1 MTSRLDPEAVPAP
14 VKEVVSTLLAG
25 GHRAFLVG
33 GCVRDMLR
41 GEKPKDFDV
50 ATSARPNVVQKLFNR
65 VIPTG
70 IEHGTVTVIARGQH
84 VEVTTFRA
92 EAEYVDGR
100 RPSRVD
106 FHEDID
112 ADLARRDF
120 TMNAMAW
127 DPVSNQFVDP
137 FGGQADL
144 EAKVV
149 RCVRDPLER
158 FSEDGLR
165 CLRAVRFA
173 TVLDFTVE
181 PATEA
186 AIGQT
191 LEVFKKVAA
200 ERVHQEFVKL
210 LLAPHVATG
219 LGLLQRTG
227 LMRAFVPEALEADH
241 AAVGRAPASEVVR
254 LAVLLAHRVD
264 ARDVVLRLRFPNR
277 VGDDVGHLV
286 RHQELPDGATDDA
299 GLRRWLSRVDAA
311 FAPALLDAARAR
323 GREPSGLR
331 ARVEALLA
339 SQPPLTTKALAL
351 DGKAIMQALGVG
363 PSAVVG
369 HAARYLLDVVLE
381 DPSKNTVEALTGA
394 LRTWKPPPA

>member
-1 MTSRLDPEAVPAP
+1 MTIRLIEADIPPA
-14 VKEVVSTLLAG
+14 VLEVVKALQGA

-33 GCVRDMLR
+33 GCVRDLLR
-41 GEKPKDFDV
+41 GERPKDFDV
-50 ATSARPNVVQKLFNR
+50 ATSARPHAVQQLFKR

-70 IEHGTVTVIARGQH
+70 LEHGTVTVVLRGSH

-127 DPVSNQFVDP
+127 DPVSHLLVDP

-144 EAKVV
+144 QGRVV
-149 RCVRDPLER
+149 RCVGQALER

-173 TVLDFTVE
+173 TVLDFTVD

-191 LEVFKKVAA
+191 LDVFRKVAA

-210 LLAPHVATG
+210 LLAPHAAVG
-219 LGLLQRTG
+219 LELLRRTG
-227 LMRAFVPEALEADH
+227 LMAAFVPEVLSSDF
-241 AAVGRAPASEVVR
+241 AAVARAPAGEVPR
-254 LAVLLAHRVD
+254 LAVLLAHRAD
-264 ARDVVLRLRFPNR
+264 AREVALRLRFPNR
-277 VGDDVGHLV
+277 IGDDVGHLV
-286 RHQELPDGATDDA
+286 RHQVLPDAATDDA
-299 GLRRWLSRVDAA
+299 GLRRWLSRVDPA
-311 FAPALLDAARAR
+311 FAPALLDVAQAL
-323 GREPSGLR
+323 GTEPAGLR
-331 ARVEALLA
+331 ARVEAVLA
-339 SQPPLTTKALAL
+339 AKPPLTTKALAL

-363 PSAVVG
+363 PSAIVG
-369 HAARYLLDVVLE
+369 QAARHLLDVVLD
-381 DPSKNTVEALTGA
+381 DPARNTPEALTGA
-394 LRTWKPPPA
+394 LRTWKPPAA

>member
-1 MTSRLDPEAVPAP
+1 MTTRLIEADIPPA
-14 VKEVVSTLLAG
+14 VLEVVKALQGA

-33 GCVRDMLR
+33 GCVRDLLR
-41 GEKPKDFDV
+41 GQAPKDFDV
-50 ATSARPNVVQKLFNR
+50 ATSARPNAVQQLFRR

-70 IEHGTVTVIARGQH
+70 LEHGTVTVVLRGAH

-127 DPVSNQFVDP
+127 DPVSHLLVDP

-144 EAKVV
+144 QGRVV
-149 RCVRDPLER
+149 RCVGTALER

-173 TVLDFTVE
+173 TVLDFTVD

-191 LEVFKKVAA
+191 LDVFRKVAA

-210 LLAPHVATG
+210 LLAPHAAVG
-219 LGLLQRTG
+219 LELLRRTG
-227 LMRAFVPEALEADH
+227 LMAVFVPEALTSDF
-241 AAVGRAPASEVVR
+241 AAVGRAPSNEVLR
-254 LAVLLAHRVD
+254 LAVLLTHRVD
-264 ARDVVLRLRFPNR
+264 AREVALRLRFPNR
-277 VGDDVGHLV
+277 IGDDVGHLV
-286 RHQELPDGATDDA
+286 RHQALPEASTDDA
-299 GLRRWLSRVDAA
+299 GLRRWLSRVDPS
-311 FAPALLDAARAR
+311 FAPALLDVAHAL
-323 GREPSGLR
+323 GTEPPGLR
-331 ARVEALLA
+331 ARVEAVLA
-339 SQPPLTTKALAL
+339 AKPPLSTKALAL

-363 PSAVVG
+363 PSAIVG
-369 HAARYLLDVVLE
+369 QAARHLLDVVLE
-381 DPSKNTVEALTGA
+381 DPARNTPEALAGA
-394 LRTWKPPPA
+394 LRTWKPPSA